1 MQHEKVT
8 LYNCST
14 NRRDCSEC
22 LSNITT
28 RLPLNCGWCGKSK
41 KCELEELCDSDW
53 WDFGTMNNCDPP
65 SITQVWPMSGP
76 FEGNTEIVVQGTN
89 LERHASDIVSVT
101 LANASCNHIPGRYI
115 VSKKL
120 ECKTSA
126 LVADGTGNVVVTIIA
141 NNGDE
146 QKAYFNEN
154 FTFRNPRVLNF
165 TPKLGP
171 KSGGTVVALHGE
183 YLNAGR
189 IIEAYFSGSP
199 CQLHRMDDRN
209 NETVVFCNT
218 TSTNITDSA
227 ELSMYFDG
235 SKRLAPIDK
244 KFNFTEDP
252 SVKNI
257 NPLSSM
263 KSGGRKIEVTGTYF
277 RSIRQPRMLI
287 TAGRPFVSEQPCD
300 VRSFGEMD
308 CISPTVDISVL
319 LRNNQNKDDNEVTVG
334 FIMDAVEEVRKL
346 EFDFNIVDDPEYY
359 PFMGEEN
366 IKEHHGGQLFVRG
379 KNLNLAA
386 TESEVTVIIG
396 QEECKVIS
404 LSNVQLNCIPP
415 DTQPKGVNKSGNP
428 TENGLPTVIVGIG
441 NLEFFIGYLKYPVT
455 GQASL
460 SVPVGNIVAVF
471 ALLVVVTTAIVA
483 VYYLRNRKLDRQI
496 AEAEERL
503 QTIVM
508 AIRAGPDISVPFS
521 DYRKYTANMIYDL
534 HTAKQELRRSLQN
547 NNDRTMDLAKFYSLL
562 TNKSFCLVFIRTLEQ
577 QSKITKD
584 EKKAIGSLLTI
595 TVQNE
600 KNMLYLPEILEELLT
615 DAVIKADRTK
625 KGTLKLKRH
634 ILENHCTT
642 YFLS

>member
-1 MQHEKVT
+1 
-8 LYNCST
+8 
-14 NRRDCSEC
+14 
-22 LSNITT
+22 
-28 RLPLNCGWCGKSK
+28 
-41 KCELEELCDSDW
+41 
-53 WDFGTMNNCDPP
+53 
-65 SITQVWPMSGP
+65 
-76 FEGNTEIVVQGTN
+76 
-89 LERHASDIVSVT
+89 
-101 LANASCNHIPGRYI
+101 
-115 VSKKL
+115 
-120 ECKTSA
+120 
-126 LVADGTGNVVVTIIA
+126 
-141 NNGDE
+141 
-146 QKAYFNEN
+146 
-154 FTFRNPRVLNF
+154 
-165 TPKLGP
+165 
-171 KSGGTVVALHGE
+171 
-183 YLNAGR
+183 
-189 IIEAYFSGSP
+189 
-199 CQLHRMDDRN
+199 
-209 NETVVFCNT
+209 
-218 TSTNITDSA
+218 
-227 ELSMYFDG
+227 
-235 SKRLAPIDK
+235 
-244 KFNFTEDP
+244 
-252 SVKNI
+252 
-257 NPLSSM
+257 
-263 KSGGRKIEVTGTYF
+263 
-277 RSIRQPRMLI
+277 
-287 TAGRPFVSEQPCD
+287 
-300 VRSFGEMD
+300 MD

-625 KGTLKLKRH
+625 KGTLKLKRKNSIVEFMLTAWIAITLYSH
-634 ILENHCTT
+634 IKTYIGESLYDLFLVMTIRADMEPRKIFRGLAKERVNRVFEKILTFNDQPPT
-642 YFLS
+642 YFPAPIKYMCDMLDSVAEKCGINEEHVTRRWKCNSLHLGLWVKILQRPQLVFDINPSKDVKRGFRIIAQAFTEICSKTTRSTSKATELYEEISTFKTQLQKYFDDVKALPSVSKGALKRYLEENLQVCDINLRKNSILLFYHWNTNHRTQIQIFTWTD